1 MAQLRLTDFFG
12 RTKAA
17 TGAPAKRGGSRLKAA
32 ITGPQVHR
40 EADNEEDAALV
51 GLSASLRT
59 PARGGSPA
67 LRGLAGRKRSRR
79 EMERESPPVA
89 GETRSGDPKEK
100 SARKRLEMHRETETE
115 LPAAVRGWGRGC
127 TCQPP
132 PQGSSLKQWGTG
144 DAPVH
149 PDCGPESGGRGGRHT
164 ENRGTVPAAIPPRDT
179 SPSSPTTACPL
190 MSPSL
195 ELAADPPA
203 TTPSR
208 GQDGGTQ
215 PGTATPGTSRRLQRV
230 GNKPG
235 FVFQMFCVPCWCPL
249 TTCPLLTQE
258 DLAGLQSRLQ
268 RVKALAQLAQL
279 APVPAG
285 VNAELRSRLERVR
298 HLEQRIRERKAGSKA
313 PAAEQPS
320 GDTEVAAAEAGE
332 KVPAYQRFHT
342 LAQDVPP
349 GLTLPYKFKVLAEM
363 FRSVDTIAGMLFNR
377 SETITFAKVKQG
389 VQDMMHKQ
397 FEERHVGQIK
407 AVYPTSYRLRQE
419 KNIPTFGGG
428 IKKSDYQ
435 LTLEPVLEEE
445 EKVDGRPHLSASRL
459 LERRKEFHR
468 NLVNVVKQHH
478 KAFLATLK
486 PPLEVP
492 EEKLT
497 RWHPRFNVDKVPDI
511 SPAELP
517 QPPQGDRPSTA
528 QEVLSTARGMLTP
541 KMEKAL
547 ANLALRTAE
556 AGAGEPV
563 LSKAPSPASTSS
575 ALKGVSQALLDR
587 IRAKEAQKLQA
598 LMTRA
603 PQQEQRLAMLGRLPA
618 MARVLRNVFVAEKKQ
633 ALTMEMT
640 CARMADSYE
649 VQMSP
654 GEMEK
659 HLRLFAELLPDWVG
673 IHVIRTDTYIK
684 LDKGKDLSLITER
697 LTKVA
702 KEEETL

>member
-12 RTKAA
+12 RTKAG
-17 TGAPAKRGGSRLKAA
+17 TGAPAKRGGGSRLKAA

-40 EADNEEDAALV
+40 EAENEEDGALP

-59 PARGGSPA
+59 PARGDSPA

-79 EMERESPPVA
+79 EIEPESPPVTGGA
-89 GETRSGDPKEK
+89 RCGEPVEK
-100 SARKRLEMHRETETE
+100 SARKRLEMHREAETE
-115 LPAAVRGWGRGC
+115 LLAAPAAG
-127 TCQPP
+127 T
-132 PQGSSLKQWGTG
+132 KQAW
-144 DAPVH
+144 
-149 PDCGPESGGRGGRHT
+149 
-164 ENRGTVPAAIPPRDT
+164 I
-179 SPSSPTTACPL
+179 
-190 MSPSL
+190 
-195 ELAADPPA
+195 
-203 TTPSR
+203 
-208 GQDGGTQ
+208 
-215 PGTATPGTSRRLQRV
+215 
-230 GNKPG
+230 
-235 FVFQMFCVPCWCPL
+235 CVPNVLCSVLGPSDPVCVSP
-249 TTCPLLTQE
+249 TQE

-268 RVKALAQLAQL
+268 RVKALAQLAKL

-285 VNAELRSRLERVR
+285 VNTELQS
-298 HLEQRIRERKAGSKA
+298 HLEQVRQLEQRMREKKAGGKA
-313 PAAEQPS
+313 TPGEQPS
-320 GDTEVAAAEAGE
+320 GDTTVAAPVAEAGSE

-389 VQDMMHKQ
+389 VRDMMHKQ

-407 AVYPTSYRLRQE
+407 AVYPTSYKLRQE
-419 KNIPTFGGG
+419 KNIPTFGSG

-445 EKVDGRPHLSASRL
+445 EKVNGRPHLSASRL

-468 NLVNVVKQHH
+468 NLVNIVKQHH
-478 KAFLATLK
+478 KAFLAALN
-486 PPLEVP
+486 PPMVVP

-517 QPPQGDRPSTA
+517 QPPQEDRLSTA

-563 LSKAPSPASTSS
+563 VSKAPSPASTSS
-575 ALKGVSQALLDR
+575 ALKGVSQALLKR
-587 IRAKEAQKLQA
+587 VHAKEAQKLQA
-598 LMTRA
+598 LMTRE
-603 PQQEQRLAMLGRLPA
+603 PRQEQRLAMLGRLPA

-633 ALTMEMT
+633 ALTLEVT
-640 CARMADSYE
+640 CARMADSYN
-649 VQMSP
+649 VQMSS

-673 IHVIRTDTYIK
+673 IHAIRTDTYIK
-684 LDKGKDLSLITER
+684 LDKEKDLGLITER